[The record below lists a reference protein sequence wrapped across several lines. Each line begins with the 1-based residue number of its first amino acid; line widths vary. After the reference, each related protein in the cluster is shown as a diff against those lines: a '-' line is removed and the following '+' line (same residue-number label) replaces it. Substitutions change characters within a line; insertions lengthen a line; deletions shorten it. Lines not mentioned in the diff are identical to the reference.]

1 METKKTILLADD
13 HPDIRLICK
22 AMLEEEYDVKIVS
35 NGLEVMVYVENEK
48 PDLIILDIAMPE
60 MDGLT
65 ALTKLKENTHTC
77 LIPVILLTAKTKYE
91 DVMEGYQQQADYYI
105 SKPFTKERLLNGVR
119 LILGDQRPVVQPKQE
134 S

>member
-1 METKKTILLADD
+1 MKSKKTILLADD

-35 NGLEVMVYVENEK
+35 NGLEVMAYVENEK

-65 ALTKLKENTHTC
+65 ALTKLKENTQTC

-91 DVMEGYQQQADYYI
+91 DVMEGYEHQADYYI

>member
-1 METKKTILLADD
+1 MESKKKILLADD

-22 AMLEEEYDVKIVS
+22 TMLEDEYDVKIVS
-35 NGLEVMVYVENEK
+35 NGVEAMASVEKEK

-65 ALTKLKENTHTC
+65 ALGKLKENAQTC

-91 DVMEGYQQQADYYI
+91 DVMEGYERQADYYI
-105 SKPFTKERLLNGVR
+105 SKPFTKERLLNGIR